1 MDVISLAR
9 LQNFFHKY
17 ILFVNL
23 VNIPAFTRGWI
34 NYQWCLRSR
43 IKRTPVYR
51 ASTED
56 QIFLRIQVGNTEL
69 DKSVST
75 SKQKGNSNP
84 RPWCSEDS
92 QCASYIMITHY
103 SFLKV
108 LLKFPWSKQMLEGS
122 LLPVFYFIIQV
133 VYICL
138 INRGLL
144 SRNMG

>member
-84 RPWCSEDS
+84 RP
-92 QCASYIMITHY
+92 
-103 SFLKV
+103 
-108 LLKFPWSKQMLEGS
+108 
-122 LLPVFYFIIQV
+122 
-133 VYICL
+133 
-138 INRGLL
+138 
-144 SRNMG
+144 